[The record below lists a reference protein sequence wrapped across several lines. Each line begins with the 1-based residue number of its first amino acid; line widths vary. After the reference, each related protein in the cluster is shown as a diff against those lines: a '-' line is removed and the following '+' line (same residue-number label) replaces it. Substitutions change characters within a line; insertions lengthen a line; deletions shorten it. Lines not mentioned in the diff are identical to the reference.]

1 MASSKNNGELVLV
14 FDIGSSSVGG
24 ALFYMGKRDI
34 PKIVF
39 SMREPIPIEEELD
52 IDRFLFLTLKA
63 LKLVA
68 GTICM
73 KGYGAPKRIF
83 CILSS
88 PWYASQI
95 RIVRLEKETPF
106 TFTNKLAD
114 ELIQKEIIITEEEYL
129 VKNERTENKVRPIE
143 LKNMKTILN
152 GYATPTP
159 LNQKAK
165 VLEMNIFVS
174 MSGDNILNKIEESI
188 QQNFH
193 GPTIKFS
200 SFMMASFTV
209 ARDVFVNQDN
219 FLLINIGGEVTDIAM
234 IKKDVLRE
242 SVSYP
247 AGSNFIVRGVAN
259 QLKCNIDEAKSY
271 VSMYK
276 EGHIEANILK
286 KIDPVMAKLKTQW
299 LKKFQESLSNITND
313 ISIPATIFITVDPSL
328 ADFFSDIIKT
338 EEFNQYSLTESK
350 FRVFFLSTQALHGIV
365 VFDTDTNRDV
375 FLIIEAIYINNFLS

>member
-1 MASSKNNGELVLV
+1 
-14 FDIGSSSVGG
+14 
-24 ALFYMGKRDI
+24 
-34 PKIVF
+34 
-39 SMREPIPIEEELD
+39 MREPIPTEEELD
-52 IDRFLFLTLKA
+52 IDRFLFLTLIA

-68 GTICM
+68 ETICM

-88 PWYASQI
+88 PWYASQ
-95 RIVRLEKETPF
+95 VRLVKLEKETPF
-106 TFTNKLAD
+106 IFTNKLAD
-114 ELIQKEIIITEEEYL
+114 ELIQKEIIMAEEEYL
-129 VKNERTENKVRPIE
+129 AKNERTENKVRPIE
-143 LKNMKTILN
+143 LKNMQTVLN
-152 GYATPTP
+152 GYAISSP

-165 VLEMNIFVS
+165 LLEMNIFIS
-174 MSGDNILNKIEESI
+174 MSGEQILTKIEESI
-188 QQNFH
+188 QQHFH

-234 IKKDVLRE
+234 IKKDVLKE

-247 AGSNFIVRGVAN
+247 AGSNFIVRSIAN
-259 QLKCNIDEAKSY
+259 ELKCSIDEAKSY
-271 VSMYK
+271 VSLYK

-286 KIDPVMAKLKTQW
+286 KIDPIMMKLKTQW

-313 ISIPATIFITVDPSL
+313 ISIPATIFITVDPEL

-338 EEFNQYSLTESK
+338 EEFNQYSLIESK

-365 VFDTDTNRDV
+365 VFGSDTKRDV
-375 FLIIEAIYINNFLS
+375 FLIIEAIYINHFLS

>member
-1 MASSKNNGELVLV
+1 MTSSKNNGELVLV

-39 SMREPIPIEEELD
+39 SIREPIPTEEELD
-52 IDRFLFLTLKA
+52 VDRFLFLTLKA
-63 LKLVA
+63 LKLVVE
-68 GTICM
+68 TISK
-73 KGYGAPKRIF
+73 KGYGAPKRTF

-88 PWYASQI
+88 PWYASQV
-95 RIVRLEKETPF
+95 RIVRMEKDAPF

-114 ELIQKEIIITEEEYL
+114 ELIQKEITIAEEEYL
-129 VKNERTENKVRPIE
+129 AKNERTENKVRPIE
-143 LKNMKTILN
+143 LKNMKTVLN
-152 GYATPTP
+152 GYSTTTP
-159 LNQKAK
+159 LNQKTK
-165 VLEMNIFVS
+165 ELEMNIFVS
-174 MSGDNILNKIEESI
+174 MSGDKILTNIEDVIHQYFN
-188 QQNFH
+188 
-193 GPTIKFS
+193 GPVIKFS

-259 QLKCNIDEAKSY
+259 ELKCSIDEAKSY
-271 VSMYK
+271 VSLYK
-276 EGHIEANILK
+276 EGHMEANILK
-286 KIDPVMAKLKTQW
+286 KIDPVMLKLKTQW

-313 ISIPATIFITVDPSL
+313 ISIPATIFITVDPEL

-365 VFDTDTNRDV
+365 VFDADTNRDV
-375 FLIIEAIYINNFLS
+375 FLIIEAIYINHFLS